1 MRRFFVPPQ
10 CWGTMLTLPPEQ
22 AHHALTVLR
31 LKPGDLI
38 CCFDGQGHE
47 VSARLL
53 SLSPETGEAER
64 LGEVISTSS
73 RHKVVIGQGL
83 PKGDKL
89 EQVIQHGTELGMS
102 SLVPLALSRCVVKI
116 EPAKQGAKRER
127 WQRIAEE
134 AAKQCR
140 RADVPEIE
148 AVQPLSAFCQRFAAR
163 PGPVL
168 GLVLYEDATHGIPLR
183 IALER
188 LEQASPSTPI
198 EIWALIGPEGG
209 LTAGEVQQAREAG
222 FLCVTL
228 GRRILRTETA
238 PLALL
243 AILQYEYDA

>member
-10 CWGTMLTLPPEQ
+10 CWGTTLKLPSQQ
-22 AHHALTVLR
+22 AHHALVVLR

-38 CCFDGQGHE
+38 CCFDGQGLE

-53 SLSPETGEAER
+53 SLSPDAGEAER
-64 LGEVISTSS
+64 MGEVISTAS
-73 RHKVVIGQGL
+73 RHTVVVGQGL

-102 SLVPLALSRCVVKI
+102 TLIPLSLSRCVVKI
-116 EPAKQGAKRER
+116 ESAKQGAKRER

-148 AVQPLSAFCQRFAAR
+148 AVQGLSAFCQAFAKR

-183 IALER
+183 TALER
-188 LEQASPSTPI
+188 LDAASSSTPI

-209 LTAGEVQQAREAG
+209 LTPAEVQQARDAG
-222 FLCVTL
+222 FVCVTL

-243 AILQYEYDA
+243 AILQYVWDS